1 MEFPGFSLD
10 VARLGQTDLPLPDS
24 TYDLLVLGGG
34 PAALSAAVYAARKM
48 MRFAVVTKK
57 FGGQMADT
65 SEIENYIGFRSIGGS
80 DLVSRFVEHVKAFEV
95 PIAEGESV
103 STVSRVDDLFEVR
116 LEAGTTYRSDAVVVA
131 TGKRHRRLGVP
142 GEEPLIGRG
151 VAYCSICDAPFFRD
165 KRVVVVGGGNSAF
178 TTALDLLK
186 VASSVTMV
194 NFVSGW
200 QADPIMVEAVKRHEG
215 VELLDYH
222 AISRIEGQDRVEAV
236 RVQERSGDKD
246 RVIPA
251 DGVFIEIG
259 LLPNT
264 DLVSDLVELGPGGHI
279 PVDCHCATSV
289 PGLFAA
295 GDVTT
300 VPYNQIVISA
310 GEGAKAALS
319 AYDYVVR
326 RQMA

>member
-10 VARLGQTDLPLPDS
+10 VSRLGQTDRPLPDT
-24 TYDLLVLGGG
+24 TYDLLVIGGG

-48 MRFAVVTKK
+48 MQLAVVTEK

-80 DLVSRFVEHVKAFEV
+80 DLVSRFVEHVKAFDV
-95 PIAEGESV
+95 PIAEGENV
-103 STVSRVDDLFEVR
+103 STVSKVGDLFEVR
-116 LEAGTTYRSDAVVVA
+116 LETEATYRSTAVVVA
-131 TGKRHRRLGVP
+131 TGKHHRRLEVP

-151 VAYCSICDAPFFRD
+151 VAYCSICDAPFYRD

-178 TTALDLLK
+178 TAALDLLK
-186 VASSVTMV
+186 LTSSVTMV

-200 QADPIMVEAVKRHEG
+200 QADAIMVEAVKRHAG
-215 VELLDYH
+215 VELLDHH
-222 AISRIEGQDRVEAV
+222 AITRIEGRDRVEAV
-236 RVQERSGDKD
+236 HVQERSGSTD

-259 LLPNT
+259 LIPNT
-264 DLVSDLVELGPGGHI
+264 SIVRDLVELGPGGHI

-289 PGLFAA
+289 AGLFAA